1 MKTISCFSYKGG
13 AGRSTLAL
21 NVVPFLAEKLN
32 ATPDQP
38 LILVDLDVDSCG
50 LTFLFD
56 LANKPRIATMNV
68 QHLFGKGGSIPQA
81 EEDEDIHD
89 HSVLSGLFPVGEFFG
104 FEDKAIVCLP
114 ARPQARLSET
124 EKGNYD
130 YSDKNFADF
139 VRVCRDYDCAGILFD
154 APVGGQCTANWANQY
169 ASHIMCVMRPTQQ
182 FRKGTD
188 RFFDDYDR
196 TNARGQNII
205 VIPNVVPT
213 DELTIK
219 GKDENGKEEIRSYPN
234 YAKEDI
240 QKIFADNIERH
251 NNRYNMELVTGDV
264 FGIPKVD
271 RFMWQEGVLRNVPRT
286 ELNEHERLALKQY
299 EKVADIISRD

>member
-124 EKGNYD
+124 ENGNYD

-154 APVGGQCTANWANQY
+154 APVGGQCTANWAKSTEKECW
-169 ASHIMCVMRPTQQ
+169 ALAAWTRRFCALTRRP
-182 FRKGTD
+182 
-188 RFFDDYDR
+188 
-196 TNARGQNII
+196 
-205 VIPNVVPT
+205 
-213 DELTIK
+213 LT
-219 GKDENGKEEIRSYPN
+219 RS
-234 YAKEDI
+234 
-240 QKIFADNIERH
+240 
-251 NNRYNMELVTGDV
+251 
-264 FGIPKVD
+264 
-271 RFMWQEGVLRNVPRT
+271 LRALCAFP
-286 ELNEHERLALKQY
+286 RLAALSPAPTTDSCPAPSLSWCNTTQKRSKRYAY
-299 EKVADIISRD
+299 E